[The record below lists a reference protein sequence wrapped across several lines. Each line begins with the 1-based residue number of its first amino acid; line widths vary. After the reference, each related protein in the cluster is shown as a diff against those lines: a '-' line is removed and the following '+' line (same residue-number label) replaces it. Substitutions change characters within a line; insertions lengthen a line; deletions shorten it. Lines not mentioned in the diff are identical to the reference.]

1 MISASE
7 YRVEKID
14 LFYLI
19 FALNKIYKQN
29 MSIAQ
34 KNLKK
39 VVFVED
45 EDNYCNVEETNDEK
59 HPLYAFLNLDYCSQ
73 YITNNHNKCNT
84 CYSIK
89 EVLQLLGSIYHSI
102 INTKLNC
109 KNKNDLIQNTLDH
122 YIGNDFEIYDDE
134 DNDDNFNDDDYT
146 CV

>member
-1 MISASE
+1 
-7 YRVEKID
+7 
-14 LFYLI
+14 
-19 FALNKIYKQN
+19 

-45 EDNYCNVEETNDEK
+45 DDNSCNVEDTNNEK
-59 HPLYAFLNLDYCSQ
+59 QPLYAFLNLDYCSQ